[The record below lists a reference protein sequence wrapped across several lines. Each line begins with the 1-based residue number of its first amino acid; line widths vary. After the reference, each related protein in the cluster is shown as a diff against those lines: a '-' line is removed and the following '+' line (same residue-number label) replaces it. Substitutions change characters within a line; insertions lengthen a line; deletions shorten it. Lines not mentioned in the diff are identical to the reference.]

1 MRSIPGVLL
10 IVCIASTAV
19 VCDLNST
26 SVAEESRNSTT
37 ALSEQVQQLRDER
50 HLVALAAMVLLD
62 GEIVE
67 SAATGKRQIGKDAA
81 VEINDRW
88 HLGSITKSITATMI
102 ARLIE
107 DGKLD
112 WDDTVA
118 DHFPDD
124 PIHERWK
131 NVTLHQ
137 LLTHTA
143 GAPANFSLQT
153 RMIHPAAGKET
164 VEARKTAALEVLTSE
179 PEYTPSEK
187 YRYSNA
193 GYAIAGAMAEQA
205 TGKTFNELVEQEV
218 FAPLELTRTGFGPPQ
233 LSQQTV
239 DQPTGHRTHA
249 GLKVSVGD
257 KADNTSIMA
266 PGGGIHM
273 PLESLCRFADAHL
286 QGERDSHPL
295 LTTESWRKL
304 HTPELNNY
312 ACGWVKKDPSWKIP
326 HTLFWH
332 NGSNTMWY
340 ALVVFIPEKNMVIA
354 VTTNDGDIKN
364 SEAAAWEIV
373 NARAAAYANERD
385 FENRKSL
392 PTQAFPKKAPFSAV
406 RWKGKVPEVQVDGN
420 WYTLLAID
428 GVESSDIIAF
438 SQKHHG
444 DKWQKRF
451 SEDLFELMVRMGK
464 EPGKTVSLTVRKP
477 DASTTET
484 LKDIPMTEQNRRLVR
499 EANSR

>member
-1 MRSIPGVLL
+1 MRSLPAVLL
-10 IVCIASTAV
+10 PLCLAYTAV
-19 VCDLNST
+19 FCVYSST
-26 SVAEESRNSTT
+26 SVADENQIATRP
-37 ALSEQVQQLRDER
+37 LSEQVQQLRDER
-50 HLVALAAMVLLD
+50 HLVALAAMVMLD

-88 HLGSITKSITATMI
+88 HLGSIAKSITATMI

-112 WDDTVA
+112 WDDTVS
-118 DHFPDD
+118 DHFPNA

-131 NVTLHQ
+131 TVTLHQ

-153 RMIHPAAGKET
+153 RMIHPAAGKAT
-164 VEARKTAALEVLTSE
+164 VQSRKAAALEVLTRK
-179 PEYTPSEK
+179 PEYEPSEK

-193 GYAIAGAMAEQA
+193 GYAIAGAIAEQA
-205 TGKTFNELVEQEV
+205 TGKTFNELVEQDV
-218 FAPLELTRTGFGPPQ
+218 FSPLELTRTGFGPPQ
-233 LSQQTV
+233 LSKETV
-239 DQPTGHRTHA
+239 DQPTGHRTHV

-257 KADNTSIMA
+257 KADNTPIMA

-273 PLESLCRFADAHL
+273 SLESLCRFADAHL

-295 LTTESWRKL
+295 LSTETWLKL

-340 ALVVFIPEKNMVIA
+340 ALVVFIPEKNMVIS

-373 NARAAAYANERD
+373 NARAAAHANERD
-385 FENRKSL
+385 FELRKNL
-392 PTQAFPKKAPFSAV
+392 PTQAFPKNAPFSAI
-406 RWKGKVPEVQVDGN
+406 RWKGQTPEVQVESS
-420 WYTLLAID
+420 WYTLLAIN
-428 GVESSDIIAF
+428 GIQSSDIIAF

-477 DASTTET
+477 DASSTET

-499 EANSR
+499 ETNSR